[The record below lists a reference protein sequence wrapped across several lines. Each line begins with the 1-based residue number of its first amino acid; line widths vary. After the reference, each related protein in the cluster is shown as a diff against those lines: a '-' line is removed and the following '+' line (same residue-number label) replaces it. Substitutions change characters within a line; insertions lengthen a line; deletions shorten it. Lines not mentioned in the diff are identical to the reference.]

1 MTLRWP
7 ILLITAMSTA
17 LAGMVANGSYVVE
30 ADGANFSTESIADG
44 ADFDFVAQDFGIE
57 ATEAIQITLDNLS
70 RATNLRGNL
79 LLWSF
84 TATGDPSGD
93 DTEEEGIS
101 SVEPTAEEDGLSYAE
116 PTDEEDGLSSAEPT
130 GATALVAAVTPGS
143 SEDYSY
149 YDEGVAGVGQDG
161 NGPGATDS
169 GGGKDVGAVPAGEP
183 LAASEQH
190 LPAIDTNAIFWILK
204 PAEFTSFSQMTA
216 ARFGFTVG
224 HDHNSN

>member
-84 TATGDPSGD
+84 TA
-93 DTEEEGIS
+93 
-101 SVEPTAEEDGLSYAE
+101 LS
-116 PTDEEDGLSSAEPT
+116 LI
-130 GATALVAAVTPGS
+130 
-143 SEDYSY
+143 
-149 YDEGVAGVGQDG
+149 
-161 NGPGATDS
+161 
-169 GGGKDVGAVPAGEP
+169 
-183 LAASEQH
+183 H
-190 LPAIDTNAIFWILK
+190 I
-204 PAEFTSFSQMTA
+204 
-216 ARFGFTVG
+216 
-224 HDHNSN
+224 

>member
-1 MTLRWP
+1 MTFRWP
-7 ILLITAMSTA
+7 ILLITAMSIA
-17 LAGMVANGSYVVE
+17 LAGMVAHGSYVVE
-30 ADGANFSTESIADG
+30 ADGANLSTEALAEG
-44 ADFDFVAQDFGIE
+44 AGFDFVAQDFGIE

-70 RATNLRGNL
+70 RATNLQGNL

-93 DTEEEGIS
+93 D
-101 SVEPTAEEDGLSYAE
+101 AEEDGI
-116 PTDEEDGLSSAEPT
+116 SSAEPT
-130 GATALVAAVTPGS
+130 DQEDGLSFVETTDQEDGLSFVEPTDATALVATVTPGS

-149 YDEGVAGVGQDG
+149 YDEGAAGVGQDG
-161 NGPGATDS
+161 NGPGATAV
-169 GGGKDVGAVPAGEP
+169 GGGIDGESASP
-183 LAASEQH
+183 GETLAASEQH

-224 HDHNSN
+224 HDQNSN

>member
-44 ADFDFVAQDFGIE
+44 AGFDFVAQDFGIE

-84 TATGDPSGD
+84 TAAGDPSGD

-101 SVEPTAEEDGLSYAE
+101 SVE

-169 GGGKDVGAVPAGEP
+169 GGGKDGGAVPAGEP

>member
-1 MTLRWP
+1 MTCRWP

-17 LAGMVANGSYVVE
+17 LAGMAAHGSYVVE
-30 ADGANFSTESIADG
+30 ADGADMSTEAIAEG

-57 ATEAIQITLDNLS
+57 ATEAIQITLENLR
-70 RATNLRGNL
+70 RATNLQGNL

-84 TATGDPSGD
+84 TAAANPSGD
-93 DTEEEGIS
+93 VDDAEQYDPS
-101 SVEPTAEEDGLSYAE
+101 SSEP
-116 PTDEEDGLSSAEPT
+116 PDEEDGLSIAEPT
-130 GATALVAAVTPGS
+130 DATALVATVTPGS

-149 YDEGVAGVGQDG
+149 YDEGAAGVGQDG
-161 NGPGATDS
+161 NGPGATAV
-169 GGGKDVGAVPAGEP
+169 GGGVDGGSASPGET
-183 LAASEQH
+183 LSSSEQH

-224 HDHNSN
+224 HDQNSN

>member
-44 ADFDFVAQDFGIE
+44 AGFDFVAQDFGIE

-84 TATGDPSGD
+84 TAAGDPSGD

-116 PTDEEDGLSSAEPT
+116 PIDEEDGLSSAEPT

-149 YDEGVAGVGQDG
+149 YDEGVAGVGKDG

-169 GGGKDVGAVPAGEP
+169 GGGKDGGAVPAGEP

>member
-93 DTEEEGIS
+93 DTEEEGIL

-116 PTDEEDGLSSAEPT
+116 PIDEEDGLSSAEPT

-161 NGPGATDS
+161 NGPGTTDS
-169 GGGKDVGAVPAGEP
+169 GGGKDGGAVPAGEP

>member
-17 LAGMVANGSYVVE
+17 LAGMGAHGSYVVE
-30 ADGANFSTESIADG
+30 ADGANISTEAIGDG

-70 RATNLRGNL
+70 RATNLHGNL
-79 LLWSF
+79 LLWAF
-84 TATGDPSGD
+84 TTP
-93 DTEEEGIS
+93 
-101 SVEPTAEEDGLSYAE
+101 AE
-116 PTDEEDGLSSAEPT
+116 PLSDDAAQAELSSAEPAD
-130 GATALVAAVTPGS
+130 ATLVATVTPGS

-149 YDEGVAGVGQDG
+149 YDEGAAGAGQDG
-161 NGPGATDS
+161 NGPGAAAVA
-169 GGGKDVGAVPAGEP
+169 GGSDAGSASSGEP
-183 LAASEQH
+183 LAASAQH

-204 PAEFTSFSQMTA
+204 PAEFASFSQMTA

-224 HDHNSN
+224 HDQNSN

>member
-101 SVEPTAEEDGLSYAE
+101 SVEPTDEEDGLSPAE
-116 PTDEEDGLSSAEPT
+116 ATDEEDGLSSAEPT

-149 YDEGVAGVGQDG
+149 YDAGVAGVGQDG
-161 NGPGATDS
+161 NGPSATDS
-169 GGGKDVGAVPAGEP
+169 GGGKDGGAVPAGEP

>member
-116 PTDEEDGLSSAEPT
+116 PIDEEDGLSSAEPT

-149 YDEGVAGVGQDG
+149 YDEGVAGVGKDG

-169 GGGKDVGAVPAGEP
+169 GGGKDGGAVPPGEP

>member
-1 MTLRWP
+1 MTLRWS

-84 TATGDPSGD
+84 SAAGDPSGD
-93 DTEEEGIS
+93 DTEEGGIS
-101 SVEPTAEEDGLSYAE
+101 SAEPTDEDGLSY
-116 PTDEEDGLSSAEPT
+116 AEPT

-149 YDEGVAGVGQDG
+149 YDEGAAGVGQHG

-169 GGGKDVGAVPAGEP
+169 GGGKDGGAVPAGQP

>member
-44 ADFDFVAQDFGIE
+44 AGFDFVAQDFGIE

-84 TATGDPSGD
+84 TATGDPSSD
-93 DTEEEGIS
+93 DAG
-101 SVEPTAEEDGLSYAE
+101 EDGLSYAE
-116 PTDEEDGLSSAEPT
+116 PPDA
-130 GATALVAAVTPGS
+130 AALVATATPGS

-169 GGGKDVGAVPAGEP
+169 GGGKDGGAVPAGEP

>member
-116 PTDEEDGLSSAEPT
+116 PIDEEDGLSSAEPT

-149 YDEGVAGVGQDG
+149 YDEGVAGVGKDG

-169 GGGKDVGAVPAGEP
+169 GGGKDGGAVPAGEP